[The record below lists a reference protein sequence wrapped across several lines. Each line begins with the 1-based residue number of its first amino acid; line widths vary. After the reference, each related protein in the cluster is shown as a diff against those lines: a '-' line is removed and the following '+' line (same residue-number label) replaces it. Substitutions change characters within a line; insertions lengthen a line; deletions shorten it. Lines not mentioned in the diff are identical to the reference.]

1 MDQVEEFK
9 VKGDELLGKVKEW
22 IHEGNVRHLT
32 IKSSDGRTM
41 LEVPL
46 TLGVVGALIAP
57 VAAAIG
63 AVAALVTEC
72 TVEVTRDEAAPEAA
86 DDPESDETGAE

>member
-9 VKGDELLGKVKEW
+9 VKGDELLGQIKEL
-22 IHEGNVRHLT
+22 IREGNVRRVT
-32 IKSSDGRTM
+32 IKNTDGRTL
-41 LEVPL
+41 LEIPL
-46 TLGVVGALIAP
+46 TIGVVGALIAP

-72 TVEVTRDEAAPEAA
+72 TVTITRDDESG
-86 DDPESDETGAE
+86 ESDASGTE

>member
-9 VKGDELLGKVKEW
+9 VKGDELLGRIKEL
-22 IHEGNVRHLT
+22 IREGNVRRVT
-32 IKSSDGRTM
+32 ITNSDGKTM
-41 LEVPL
+41 LEIPL
-46 TLGVVGALIAP
+46 TIGVVGALIAP

-72 TVEVTRDEAAPEAA
+72 TVTITREEI
-86 DDPESDETGAE
+86 DPGSDETGTE

>member
-9 VKGDELLGKVKEW
+9 IKGDELLGRVREL
-22 IHEGNVRHLT
+22 IREGNVRRVT
-32 IKSSDGRTM
+32 IKNSDGKTM
-41 LEVPL
+41 LEIPL
-46 TLGVVGALIAP
+46 TIGVVGALIAP

-72 TVEVTRDEAAPEAA
+72 TVTITRQGANA
-86 DDPESDETGAE
+86 ESDDIGAE

>member
-9 VKGDELLGKVKEW
+9 VKGDELLGQVKEL
-22 IHEGNVRHLT
+22 IREGNVRRVT
-32 IKSSDGRTM
+32 IKNTDGRTL
-41 LEVPL
+41 LEIPL
-46 TLGVVGALIAP
+46 TIGVVGALIAP

-72 TVEVTRDEAAPEAA
+72 TVTITRDDEAG
-86 DDPESDETGAE
+86 ESDASGTE

>member
-9 VKGDELLGKVKEW
+9 VKGDELLSRIKEL
-22 IHEGNVRHLT
+22 IREGNVRRVTIKNSEGKTLIEIPLT
-32 IKSSDGRTM
+32 I
-41 LEVPL
+41 
-46 TLGVVGALIAP
+46 GVVGALIAP

-72 TVEVTRDEAAPEAA
+72 SIEVTRENE
-86 DDPESDETGAE
+86 DPAESEEPGAE